1 MARADWPGEGP
12 SGTFVVLMNAGA
24 ARILGD
30 VRPDGRAEGID
41 ERLAHAV
48 LPLREIMADRPGRS
62 FSSGSQGQRSAM
74 VYGADPEREAERAFA
89 AAVVARLETL
99 RRAGALRHL
108 AILAAPDMLGH
119 LREALGPALGALL
132 RHEGAVNLL
141 NLPEP
146 DLAPALARHLGGE
159 GAAQD

>member
-41 ERLAHAV
+41 ERLAHPV

-89 AAVVARLETL
+89 AAVVARL
-99 RRAGALRHL
+99 GS
-108 AILAAPDMLGH
+108 AP
-119 LREALGPALGALL
+119 R
-132 RHEGAVNLL
+132 
-141 NLPEP
+141 
-146 DLAPALARHLGGE
+146 
-159 GAAQD
+159 